1 MLRELGGLGVVDVEG
16 DLAEGDA
23 GDFGGVDEAA
33 ALLGLDDDAVED
45 VFAGVVLDAVDGA
58 ELDAVGGDDGDA
70 AGEGLVA
77 DLVVVVGAQGAE
89 VSDGPFARPR
99 LLRGRWRCGRRCG
112 SPGV

>member
-1 MLRELGGLGVVDVEG
+1 MRWEGGRFGCVDVQR

-23 GDFGGVDEAA
+23 GYFGGVDEAVA
-33 ALLGLDDDAVED
+33 GVGLDDDAVED

-58 ELDAVGGDDGDA
+58 EGDAVGGDDGDA

-89 VSDGPFARPR
+89 VSDGPFARLP
-99 LLRGRWRCGRRCG
+99 LLRGRWR
-112 SPGV
+112 